1 MKTIL
6 KLLLL
11 LVSIV
16 LSPCVF
22 GQIEATGQG
31 SGVIKGSLIDSLTG
45 KPLEYVAVALRRGSF
60 NKILNGAVTDEKG
73 NFRLEGLGV
82 GEYKLTFSFV
92 GYETKTVNKVN
103 ITATNSEYYNKSI
116 LLKPAASNLKEV
128 EITAQKQTIEQK
140 IDRIVYNVEKDAGAS
155 TQTLNDILRKVPM
168 INVDAE
174 GNPSIRGNTNI
185 QVLINGKP
193 SGIFAASIADAL
205 RTIPGDQV
213 VRVEVLTSVS
223 AKYDA
228 EGTAGIINIITKKK
242 QIEGYN
248 GSTNLSGGNLLGN
261 GSFNVNVRTSKI
273 GLSATVGGNRL
284 FPREMTNTIDRL
296 DNFQD
301 RTRLLEQTGE
311 SHISRFAGSARFAL
325 DYDFNSQNSLTTSF
339 QLAQMSLI
347 GDGSTD
353 VLNALTLK
361 DTQILNRSFRGM
373 TNLKKDKNFDWT
385 TDFKR
390 TFKNPKNELSA
401 SVRWSQFNTDG
412 SYFID
417 ETRAITNEYNMR
429 EKGLNTGNT
438 NEVTGQI
445 DITRDLGKKITLE
458 TGAKNIYRSIGSLS
472 DYMEYNNSKT
482 DYVKNDK
489 RSNDFDYLQN
499 VSSVYAQSNFAVKTN
514 WSFQMGSRLE
524 NTYIKS
530 VDIKGEP
537 TDRQYLNWTPS
548 VVVGYSLKKST
559 TLKFSYNRRIQ
570 RPGLAQ
576 LNPFINSSD
585 PSNLTQGNISLK
597 PEVVDKLNIN
607 LSYYLRGGHN

>member
-1 MKTIL
+1 MKT
-6 KLLLL
+6 LLMYMLL
-11 LVSIV
+11 IVST
-16 LSPCVF
+16 LASTSLW
-22 GQIEATGQG
+22 GQLETNTQGQG
-31 SGVIKGSLIDSLTG
+31 IVKGNLIDSLTG

-60 NKILNGAVTDEKG
+60 AKVINGTMTDDKG
-73 NFRLEGLGV
+73 NFRLEGIGV

-92 GYETKTVNKVN
+92 GYETKTVNKIN

-116 LLKPAASNLKEV
+116 LLKSTASTLNEV
-128 EITAQKQTIEQK
+128 EITAQKQIIEQK

-273 GLSATVGGNRL
+273 GLSATVGANRL
-284 FPREMTNTIDRL
+284 FPREMTNTISRQ

-301 RTRLLEQTGE
+301 RARLLEQTGE
-311 SHISRFAGSARFAL
+311 SHVSRSAGSARLAL

-339 QLAQMSLI
+339 QLAQMSLT

-373 TNLKKDKNFDWT
+373 SNLKKDKNFDWT

-412 SYFID
+412 H
-417 ETRAITNEYNMR
+417 IT
-429 EKGLNTGNT
+429 
-438 NEVTGQI
+438 
-445 DITRDLGKKITLE
+445 
-458 TGAKNIYRSIGSLS
+458 
-472 DYMEYNNSKT
+472 
-482 DYVKNDK
+482 
-489 RSNDFDYLQN
+489 
-499 VSSVYAQSNFAVKTN
+499 
-514 WSFQMGSRLE
+514 
-524 NTYIKS
+524 
-530 VDIKGEP
+530 
-537 TDRQYLNWTPS
+537 
-548 VVVGYSLKKST
+548 
-559 TLKFSYNRRIQ
+559 
-570 RPGLAQ
+570 
-576 LNPFINSSD
+576 
-585 PSNLTQGNISLK
+585 
-597 PEVVDKLNIN
+597 
-607 LSYYLRGGHN
+607 